1 MTDSSAASVA
11 PLRIG
16 IIGSAA
22 GIALTHLKAIDKLQ
36 NATIVGMADVVAER
50 GAPRAEE
57 YGCPFFTD
65 HSTMLVET
73 DPNLAVICTPHPFHA
88 PIAIDCFAA
97 GKNVLVEKPM
107 AVEVAEADAMIAA
120 AEKANRVLAISFQ
133 QRFQPAVI
141 RANEIIQSGEL
152 GEIIRVLC
160 VEPWYRTAA
169 YYRSAGWRA
178 SWRGEGGGVLMN
190 QAPHTLDLLCHL
202 AGMPSKVWG
211 QTRTL
216 KHAIECEDSAQAMLE
231 YANGAMGYIH
241 INTTE
246 AGMKRQ
252 LQIVGDRASLDVTSQ
267 SLTIRRFSPSLSE
280 FRQNSNEMFA
290 QPDVQVET
298 VDLPDTSEGHVAVYR
313 DIQHAIATGTQP
325 MTDGPEGRM
334 SLELANAIIYSS
346 YAERAVTLPL
356 DRAAYSAF
364 LAERR
369 ATEATTS

>member
-1 MTDSSAASVA
+1 MTDSSAAA

-22 GIALTHLKAIDKLQ
+22 SIVPLHLNAISKLQ

-50 GAPRAEE
+50 GAARAEE
-57 YGCPFFTD
+57 TGCPFFTD
-65 HSTMLVET
+65 HRAMLAET
-73 DPNLAVICTPHPFHA
+73 QPNLAVICTPHPFHA
-88 PIAIDCFAA
+88 PIAIDAFAA
-97 GKNVLVEKPM
+97 GANVLVEKPI

-120 AEKANRVLAISFQ
+120 AEKANRILAVSFQ
-133 QRFQPAVI
+133 QRFQPAVM
-141 RANEIIQSGEL
+141 RAYEIIQSGEL

-216 KHAIECEDSAQAMLE
+216 RHAIECEDSAQAMLE
-231 YANGAMGYIH
+231 YANGALGYIH

-252 LQIVGDRASLDVTSQ
+252 LQIVGDRASLDITREA
-267 SLTIRRFSPSLSE
+267 LTIRRFSPSLRE
-280 FRQNSNEMFA
+280 FSQSSAELFA
-290 QPDVQVET
+290 QPDVQAET
-298 VDLPDTSEGHVAVYR
+298 IELPDTSGGHEAVYR
-313 DIQHAIATGTQP
+313 DLQHAIATGTQP
-325 MTDGPEGRM
+325 MTNGTEGRM
-334 SLELANAIIYSS
+334 SLELANAIIFSS

-369 ATEATTS
+369 NAEAIAS

>member
-1 MTDSSAASVA
+1 MTDSSAVA
-11 PLRIG
+11 GSPLRIA

-22 GIALTHLKAIDKLQ
+22 SIVPLHLNAISRLQ
-36 NATIVGMADVVAER
+36 NAIIVGMADVVAER

-57 YGCPFFTD
+57 TGCPFFTD
-65 HSTMLVET
+65 HRTMLAET
-73 DPNLAVICTPHPFHA
+73 NPNLAVICTPHPFHA

-97 GKNVLVEKPM
+97 GANVLVEKPI

-120 AEKANRVLAISFQ
+120 AEQAGRVLAVSFQ
-133 QRFQPAVI
+133 QRFLPAVM
-141 RANEIIQSGEL
+141 RAHEIIQSGEL

-202 AGMPSKVWG
+202 AGMPTRVWG
-211 QTRTL
+211 QTRTVA
-216 KHAIECEDSAQAMLE
+216 HAIECEDSAQAMLE
-231 YANGAMGYIH
+231 YANGALGYIH
-241 INTTE
+241 INTVE

-267 SLTIRRFSPSLSE
+267 SLTMRRFSPSLSE
-280 FRQNSNEMFA
+280 FQQTSPELFA
-290 QPDVQVET
+290 QPNVQAET
-298 VDLPDTSEGHVAVYR
+298 IDLPDTSEGHVAVYR
-313 DIQHAIATGTQP
+313 DLQHAIATGAQP
-325 MTDGPEGRM
+325 MTNGTEGRM
-334 SLELANAIIYSS
+334 SLELANAIMYSS
-346 YAERAVTLPL
+346 YIERAVTLPL
-356 DRAAYSAF
+356 DREAYSAF

-369 ATEATTS
+369 AAEATA

>member
-1 MTDSSAASVA
+1 MTDSSAAA

-22 GIALTHLKAIDKLQ
+22 GIVPLHLNAISKLQ
-36 NATIVGMADVVAER
+36 NASIVGMADVVAER

-57 YGCPFFTD
+57 TGCPFFTD
-65 HSTMLVET
+65 HRAMLADT
-73 DPNLAVICTPHPFHA
+73 QPNLAVICTPHPFHA
-88 PIAIDCFAA
+88 PIAIDAFAA
-97 GKNVLVEKPM
+97 GANVLVEKPM

-120 AEKANRVLAISFQ
+120 AERAGRVLAVSYQ
-133 QRFQPAVI
+133 QRFQPAVM
-141 RANEIIQSGEL
+141 RAHEIIQSGEL

-202 AGMPSKVWG
+202 AGMPDKVWG

-216 KHAIECEDSAQAMLE
+216 KHAIECEDTAQAMLE
-231 YANGAMGYIH
+231 YANGALGYIH

-252 LQIVGDRASLDVTSQ
+252 LQIIGDRATLDVTRQ
-267 SLTIRRFSPSLSE
+267 ALTIRRFSPSLSE
-280 FRQNSNEMFA
+280 FRQSSPEMFA

-298 VDLPDTSEGHVAVYR
+298 IELPDTSGGHEAVYR
-313 DIQHAIATGTQP
+313 DLQHAIATGEQP
-325 MTDGPEGRM
+325 MTNGPEGRM

-369 ATEATTS
+369 AAEATAGAR